1 MSCSKDADVSAPRYD
16 KARLAQDLAVYAV
29 TDSTWLDGR
38 ALEDVV
44 AQAIQTNG
52 FASWDA
58 AFAAFDGR

>member
-1 MSCSKDADVSAPRYD
+1 MFSRLSIPAKLTESDVTTRISQNGAFHI
-16 KARLAQDLAVYAV
+16 
-29 TDSTWLDGR
+29 
-38 ALEDVV
+38 DVV